1 MIRMLRWA
9 VLAAAVPGMA
19 AAEVPQLDGPPVEM
33 RVGGKAGPASCWT
46 EPKPC
51 PSKTG
56 ETNYCSDPGPC
67 LAGMQTVVRAGQG
80 DQPAIYARAEPP
92 PIAAA
97 EDAEREEIARAWASG
112 ECLVVSGW
120 FTFSGAAAAPL
131 LTVGRI
137 IGPCRD

>member
-1 MIRMLRWA
+1 MIRFLLGVA
-9 VLAAAVPGMA
+9 LAAALSGAA
-19 AAEVPQLDGPPVEM
+19 AAEVRQLDGPPVEM

-56 ETNYCSDPGPC
+56 ETNYCSDPSPC
-67 LAGMQTVVRAGQG
+67 PAGMQTVVRVGQG
-80 DQPAIYARAEPP
+80 DRPAIYARAEPP
-92 PIAAA
+92 PVAAA
-97 EDAEREEIARAWASG
+97 EDAEREEIARAWAAG

-131 LTVGRI
+131 LTVDRI